1 MFNAYEIYPQKR
13 INPTFK
19 SLFSINILMIFFI
32 FAGSVI
38 FTSCKTCNCPAYS
51 KADNIHPDKNS

>member
-19 SLFSINILMIFFI
+19 SLFSINILIIFPI
-32 FAGSVI
+32 FVVSLAL
-38 FTSCKTCNCPAYS
+38 TSCKTCNCPAYT
-51 KADNIHPDKNS
+51 KEVVIYHDENS